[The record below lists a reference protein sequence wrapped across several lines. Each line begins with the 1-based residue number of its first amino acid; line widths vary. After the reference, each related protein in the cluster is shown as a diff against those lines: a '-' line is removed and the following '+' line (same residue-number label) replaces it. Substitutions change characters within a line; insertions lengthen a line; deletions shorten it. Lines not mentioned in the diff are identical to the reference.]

1 MASDGSSR
9 RDPAQSVGDG
19 ARLLDERKAAILRAV
34 VEGYIETAQPVGSG
48 HVVRTASV
56 GVSPATV
63 RNEMVALERDGYLE
77 QPHTSAGRIPTEKG
91 YRFFVDTLQ
100 QPGSLARDQRH
111 QVSEFFAT
119 AHGELERMLE
129 DTTRLLASL
138 TDYAAVVVGP
148 QHEGATIKSVQLV
161 GLTDKVALVVVVL
174 SNGIV
179 EKHRLDLPEE
189 CDEVLIAAATEC
201 LTETLVGHGIGGAD
215 EPVPTGDPR
224 TDEMVR
230 LAIEAVGPTQASEAE
245 AVYVGGAARM
255 ASAFDGVETVR
266 EVLLILEQQLVVVSL
281 IRDVIDRGLS
291 VAIGTETGIKPL
303 AECSLVVAPYSVEG
317 GPAGTVGVLGPT
329 RMNYPQAMAA
339 VAVVSKRLESA
350 LGESG

>member
-1 MASDGSSR
+1 MASEPSSKR
-9 RDPAQSVGDG
+9 EPLRSAADV
-19 ARLLDERKAAILRAV
+19 RLLDERKAAILRAV

-48 HVVRTASV
+48 HIARAASV

-63 RNEMVALERDGYLE
+63 RNEMVALEKEGYLE

-91 YRFFVDTLQ
+91 YRFFVDTLVR
-100 QPGSLARDQRH
+100 PGSLARDQRQ

-119 AHGELERMLE
+119 AHGELERVLE
-129 DTTRLLASL
+129 DTTRLLSSL
-138 TDYAAVVVGP
+138 TDYAALVVGP
-148 QHEGATIKSVQLV
+148 QHEGATIKSVQVV
-161 GLTDKVALVVVVL
+161 GLTDRVALLVVVL
-174 SNGIV
+174 SSGRI
-179 EKHRLDLPEE
+179 EKHRLDVPEE
-189 CDEVLIAAATEC
+189 CGEIQLAATTAC
-201 LTETLVGHGIGGAD
+201 LNEALVGRVAGDAA
-215 EPVPTGDPR
+215 EPTPTGDAG
-224 TDEMVR
+224 TDELVMS
-230 LAIEAVGPTQASEAE
+230 AIAAVGVEVAGEVD

-255 ASAFDGVETVR
+255 AGAFDGVETVR
-266 EVLLILEQQLVVVSL
+266 EVLSILEQQLVVVTL

-291 VAIGTETGIKPL
+291 VAIGTETGIRPL

-339 VAVVSKRLESA
+339 VAVVSKRLEAA

>member
-1 MASDGSSR
+1 MASEAHSKREQVNPTAADT
-9 RDPAQSVGDG
+9 
-19 ARLLDERKAAILRAV
+19 RLLDERKAAILRAV

-48 HVVRTASV
+48 HVSRAASI

-63 RNEMVALERDGYLE
+63 RNEMVALEKEGYLE

-91 YRFFVDTLQ
+91 YRFFVDTLA
-100 QPGSLARDQRH
+100 QPGSLARGQRQ

-138 TDYAAVVVGP
+138 TDYAALVIGP

-161 GLTDKVALVVVVL
+161 GLTDKVVLLVVVL
-174 SNGIV
+174 SSGIV
-179 EKHRLDLPEE
+179 EKHRLDVPDG
-189 CDEVLIAAATEC
+189 CDEIRIAAATARLNEA
-201 LTETLVGHGIGGAD
+201 LVGRVMGSGAQ
-215 EPVPTGDPR
+215 PAPTGDAG

-230 LAIEAVGPTQASEAE
+230 LALEAVGPGQSSDAD

-266 EVLLILEQQLVVVSL
+266 EVLSILEQQLVVVSL
-281 IRDVIDRGLS
+281 MRDVIDRGLS
-291 VAIGTETGIKPL
+291 VAIGTETGMKTL

-317 GPAGTVGVLGPT
+317 GPAGRWVCSVPL
-329 RMNYPQAMAA
+329 A
-339 VAVVSKRLESA
+339 
-350 LGESG
+350 